1 MTDIAPQSYEESWED
16 GIELQL
22 KTQNLKINIA
32 LGAGV
37 IGTILGALSMTT
49 IKKIAMV
56 LGQIQ
61 QVIQPQLPDVGRVA
75 QPAQQVQDDI
85 YVRPV
90 TVVDPAPMADPYV
103 AKSPNDIGKTSRRN
117 TETVDESRIMPS
129 GPVAKPFEGPGS
141 SVSDDVR
148 EAMAYDPLNPGRMM
162 RGETI

>member
-1 MTDIAPQSYEESWED
+1 MSDLAPAYDGQAGEWED

-37 IGTILGALSMTT
+37 VGTVLGALSMAT
-49 IKKIAMV
+49 IKKIAVV

-61 QVIQPQLPDVGRVA
+61 QVLQPQLPVP

-90 TVVDPAPMADPYV
+90 TIVDPAPMADPYV